1 MNHCFTR
8 EIYFGALDV
17 GKERG
22 EGSYCFSCGC
32 VEEEHRASKRTVIL
46 GMGGSC
52 DESGVNSKK
61 TILVC
66 RLVLLLWVWIVFE
79 QTRIFY

>member
-32 VEEEHRASKRTVIL
+32 VEEHRASKRTVIL

-61 TILVC
+61 NNSGMPPCVTTLG
-66 RLVLLLWVWIVFE
+66 LDVFE